1 MCWVTARCS
10 PPSVTPTSTWR
21 NCARWP
27 CLGPRSGDEKVHA
40 FQGSSVPRSPPRP
53 GLSDQERRAAPSRF
67 CTLRGRSGPPRTF
80 YQPTGP
86 EMGVP
91 TQVGRS
97 PLVGTTFG
105 DRSHLCQTPFADGAK
120 NSGPATALVGTGS
133 SSPVPTPL
141 HRRANPATATS
152 CRTVEGQTSASHLA
166 DPDRL
171 AGLQRAAHLRGD
183 PAKARRCG
191 VEAILADHSRKQVR
205 QNSLGPL
212 TPKRVATFARV
223 CSTPTG
229 ALPSRP
235 ILLCFGGGLPS
246 GSQHGWSDLYPIAR
260 RYSF

>member
-40 FQGSSVPRSPPRP
+40 FQGSSVPRSPARH
-53 GLSDQERRAAPSRF
+53 GLSAQERRTAPPGF
-67 CTLRGRSGPPRTF
+67 CTLRGRSRPPRAF
-80 YQPTGP
+80 NQPTGRQ
-86 EMGVP
+86 MGVP
-91 TQVGRS
+91 SQVGRS

-105 DRSHLCQTPFADGAK
+105 DRSYLCQAPFTDGAP
-120 NSGPATALVGTGS
+120 NSGPASALVGAGP
-133 SSPVPTPL
+133 SSPVAAPL

-152 CRTVEGQTSASHLA
+152 CRTVEGPTSVPHLA
-166 DPDRL
+166 DADRL
-171 AGLQRAAHLRGD
+171 VGLQRPAHLRGD
-183 PAKARRCG
+183 PAKDRRCG
-191 VEAILADHSRKQVR
+191 LEAILADHSRKQVR

-212 TPKRVATFARV
+212 TPERVATFACV

-229 ALPSRP
+229 ALSSRP
-235 ILLCFGGGLPS
+235 ILLRFGGGPPS
-246 GSQHGWSDLYPIAR
+246 GSQHGWTDLYQIAR